1 MILKQAEAAEFAT
14 RFAQI
19 AENVDQAILGKGHR
33 RHRITITRVSAIG
46 IGGILQGRDL

>member
-19 AENVDQAILGKGHR
+19 AENVDQAILGKGHQVR
-33 RHRITITRVSAIG
+33 LVLAAFLAG
-46 IGGILQGRDL
+46 